1 MFDTSPART
10 GRAEE
15 TGTAMDDMVGT
26 ILLAALLG
34 MVFNAVFW
42 GTLAVS
48 LNQSLKGQV
57 GLTGRQRSEAR
68 VWAVPA
74 SSRRPRACES
84 GVIGPEELRS

>member
-1 MFDTSPART
+1 
-10 GRAEE
+10 
-15 TGTAMDDMVGT
+15 MDDMVGT

-57 GLTGRQRSEAR
+57 
-68 VWAVPA
+68 A